1 MRRSPPSRRGGR
13 DFHSRDE
20 EAFLF
25 RGDAAAVN
33 VALTPEEL
41 QHLEEVAPRG
51 AASGSRYPEEMM
63 RAVNR

>member
-1 MRRSPPSRRGGR
+1 MSEFYG
-13 DFHSRDE
+13 SRDE
-20 EAFLF
+20 AESTLAQ
-25 RGDAAAVN
+25 GEDVISIN